1 MDVFAAVENQFGL
14 FFVILARIS
23 GIFIASPMFGSR
35 MIPVKIRAA
44 VTLAMAFLLFPV
56 LADNGKGVVLPE
68 ELYSYVFVV
77 ITELFIGWLIGFIG
91 YMAFAAVNVAG
102 QIMDMQVGF
111 SMVTVLNPSTG
122 EQVPLIGT
130 FQYNLAMLVF
140 LVTNSHHIFIQAL
153 FDSFSMVPI
162 MEIAIQDN
170 MMQFIID
177 LVTMT
182 FSVGLK
188 IALPVLS
195 AILLLDVALGILAR
209 TMPQMNIFIVGIPAK
224 LFIGLFVLA
233 FAIPFYILF
242 LDVLFNEMYGNIYI
256 ALRSLVG

>member
-14 FFVILARIS
+14 FLVILTRIS
-23 GIFIASPMFGSR
+23 GIFIVSPFFGSR
-35 MIPVKIRAA
+35 MIPVKVRVSIAL
-44 VTLAMAFLLFPV
+44 VMGFLLFPV
-56 LADNGKGVVLPE
+56 LAEQGDVKLPE
-68 ELYSYVFVV
+68 SLFAYAFVI
-77 ITELFIGWLIGFIG
+77 ITELFIGWLIGFVG
-91 YMAFAAVNVAG
+91 YMVFAAVNVAG

-111 SMVTVLNPSTG
+111 AMVTVLNPSTG

-140 LVTNSHHIFIQAL
+140 LITNSHHIFIQAL

-162 MEIAIQDN
+162 MAVAVQDS
-170 MMQFIID
+170 MLRFVID
-177 LVTMT
+177 MVTMT

-188 IALPVLS
+188 MALPVLS

-224 LFIGLFVLA
+224 LFVGLFVLA
-233 FAIPFYILF
+233 FTIPFYILF

-256 ALRSLVG
+256 ALRAIVG